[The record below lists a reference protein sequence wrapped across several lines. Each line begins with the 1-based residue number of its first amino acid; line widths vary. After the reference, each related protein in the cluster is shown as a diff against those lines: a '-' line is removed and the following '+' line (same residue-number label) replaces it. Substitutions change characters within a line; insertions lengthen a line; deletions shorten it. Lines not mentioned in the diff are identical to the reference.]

1 MSRAATGNSFLDRS
15 IAMRAL
21 DLILMRYTLA
31 TVWLVTGVLSLGI
44 FPQQE
49 SLELL
54 GHVGMHGAFATAM
67 LYSSAVLDIVLG
79 VFTVARPSRMLWRSQ
94 AALVLAY
101 SIIIAFY
108 LPWYWLH
115 PFGPVLKN
123 LPILLLLWLLHEY
136 EEKTS

>member
-1 MSRAATGNSFLDRS
+1 MRS
-15 IAMRAL
+15 L

-44 FPQQE
+44 FPQRE

-54 GHVGMHGAFATAM
+54 EHVGMHGAVAQAA
-67 LYSSAVLDIVLG
+67 LYNSAVLDILLG
-79 VFTVARPSRMLWRSQ
+79 ILTMARPSQMLWRSQ
-94 AALVLAY
+94 ATLVLSY
-101 SIIIAFY
+101 SIIIALC

-136 EEKTS
+136 EEKKS

>member
-1 MSRAATGNSFLDRS
+1 MRS
-15 IAMRAL
+15 L

-44 FPQQE
+44 FPQRE

-54 GHVGMHGAFATAM
+54 EHVGMHGAVAQAA
-67 LYSSAVLDIVLG
+67 LYSSAVLDILLG
-79 VFTVARPSRMLWRSQ
+79 ILTMARPSQMLWRSQ
-94 AALVLAY
+94 GALVLSY
-101 SIIIAFY
+101 SIIIALC

-136 EEKTS
+136 EEKES